1 MKQLK
6 RIGYLLSAIV
16 LYSVTIAPIVLG
28 GWMDNQA
35 WDARLEC
42 AGGFRAGEQIS
53 ARLTFWTMPQNDGYR
68 TADSVRVELSVIGA
82 LTLAGPRQW
91 RLTLNGDTSF
101 THEVEI
107 TIPAKDTSAIYFAVW
122 WGTRPA
128 PYKVRCYFVTTGPQV
143 ELYYG
148 VPTPIGPMP
157 WEVEA
162 KTIRMGDSLE
172 RIASQRP
179 PRPFEG
185 IGRTYYNIAPE
196 DSVYLDSISESS
208 KKYFVH
214 MRLMEDSAWTGEDR
228 QVYMIEKLYFA
239 RNPGEK
245 KFRRIEGHT
254 DPLAEGTRWRDSVL
268 AVSPPAKYDIIIDL
282 RDPDDYDYVKTLVD
296 SLGVTEEKGFYRT
309 VTSKAVLGK
318 LAEHGIEF
326 RNTFWRTRP
335 PNQQVDDSARSKVPG
350 RGDVIEG
357 DERDNRNDLFLEG
370 RAAHSLECIL

>member
-162 KTIRMGDSLE
+162 RTQREFDSLSQLRRE
-172 RIASQRP
+172 AMKTPSTGTSRFYLDIA
-179 PRPFEG
+179 
-185 IGRTYYNIAPE
+185 TE
-196 DSVYLDSISESS
+196 DSIYLDSIAEKYWPELAR
-208 KKYFVH
+208 KK
-214 MRLMEDSAWTGEDR
+214 LMEDSALVDR
-228 QVYMIEKLYFA
+228 EKQYLMIDGLYQGIYFV
-239 RNPGEK
+239 RYRGEK
-245 KFRRIEGHT
+245 KFNRIEGSR
-254 DPLAEGTRWRDSVL
+254 DPIADSKRRMDSL
-268 AVSPPAKYDIIIDL
+268 RATMPPATYDIVVDL
-282 RDPDDYDYVKTLVD
+282 RDPEHYEYIKSLVD
-296 SLGVTEEKGFYRT
+296 SLGATEEKGFYRT
-309 VTSKAVLGK
+309 VTTKEIV
-318 LAEHGIEF
+318 AEIEK
-326 RNTFWRTRP
+326 RHIPYHRAAWRT
-335 PNQQVDDSARSKVPG
+335 VSG
-350 RGDVIEG
+350 E
-357 DERDNRNDLFLEG
+357 
-370 RAAHSLECIL
+370 